1 MDSYEAAIDNSSE
14 LSDMERLTYLR
25 SYLTDVAL
33 KLISGLS
40 LANDNCWKTVITTVI
55 VLLRMIIL
63 YLKVFEAPRLECTVD
78 QRKGPKLV

>member
-40 LANDNCWKTVITTVI
+40 LANDICLKTEITAVI
-55 VLLRMIIL
+55 VLLRIIIL
-63 YLKVFEAPRLECTVD
+63 YLKTFEAPRLECTVNE
-78 QRKGPKLV
+78 RKGPKLV